1 MAVSHSLIKGG
12 DAYGYIL
19 RAVYIQLADREYYY
33 PLRVVTAQEIAK
45 TA

>member
-1 MAVSHSLIKGG
+1 MVTYSELF
-12 DAYGYIL
+12 
-19 RAVYIQLADREYYY
+19 YIQLADREYYY

>member
-1 MAVSHSLIKGG
+1 MVTYEGLFTFCLV
-12 DAYGYIL
+12 L